1 MGWGKVSAD
10 RTYIAAMTHEPGI
23 VIEAAEAAE
32 LPAVLELLDGVR
44 LPGEDLENH
53 LDGMLVARR
62 SGRVVGSA
70 TLELYGE
77 SALLRSVVV
86 DPGLQGSGVG
96 VGLTRAALD
105 LARERGVVRVYL
117 LTETAGEFFPRFGFR
132 SVARSEVAPEVRQ
145 SVEFGSVCPDT
156 ALVMQLDLEQ

>member
-1 MGWGKVSAD
+1 
-10 RTYIAAMTHEPGI
+10 MTNEPGI

-32 LPAVLELLDGVR
+32 LPAVLELLDGVQ

-62 SGRVVGSA
+62 SDRVVGSA
-70 TLELYGE
+70 TLELYGK

-86 DPGLQGSGVG
+86 DPGLQGRGLG

-132 SVARSEVAPEVRQ
+132 SVVRSEVAPEVRQ

>member
-1 MGWGKVSAD
+1 MAN
-10 RTYIAAMTHEPGI
+10 EPEI
-23 VIEAAEAAE
+23 TIEAARGQD
-32 LPAVLELLDGVR
+32 LPAVLELLDRVE

-53 LDGMLVARR
+53 LDGMLVAR
-62 SGRVVGSA
+62 GAGQVVGSA
-70 TLELYGE
+70 TLEFYGA

-86 DPGLQGSGVG
+86 DPRRQGGGLG
-96 VGLTRAALD
+96 VGLTLAALD
-105 LARERGVVRVYL
+105 LARERGVARVYL

-132 SVARSEVAPEVRQ
+132 SVARAEVAPEVKQ

>member
-1 MGWGKVSAD
+1 
-10 RTYIAAMTHEPGI
+10 MTKEPGI
-23 VIEAAEAAE
+23 TIEAAGAAE
-32 LPAVLELLDGVR
+32 LPAVLELLERVQ

-62 SGRVVGSA
+62 AGQVVGSA

-86 DPGLQGSGVG
+86 DAGLQGRGLG
-96 VGLTRAALD
+96 VGLTQAALD

-132 SVARSEVAPEVRQ
+132 RVARSDVAPEVTR

>member
-1 MGWGKVSAD
+1 
-10 RTYIAAMTHEPGI
+10 MTNEPGI

-32 LPAVLELLDGVR
+32 LPAVLELLDGVQ

-62 SGRVVGSA
+62 SDRVVGSA
-70 TLELYGE
+70 TLELYGK

-86 DPGLQGSGVG
+86 DPGLQGRGLG

>member
-1 MGWGKVSAD
+1 
-10 RTYIAAMTHEPGI
+10 MTIKPGI
-23 VIEAAEAAE
+23 TIEAAGAAD
-32 LPAVLELLDGVR
+32 LPAVLELLDSVQ

-53 LDGMLVARR
+53 LDGMLVACRT
-62 SGRVVGSA
+62 GQVVGSA
-70 TLELYGE
+70 TLEFYGE

-86 DPGLQGSGVG
+86 DPGLQGRGLG
-96 VGLTRAALD
+96 VGLTQAALD

-132 SVARSEVAPEVRQ
+132 GVARSDVAPEVTR

>member
-1 MGWGKVSAD
+1 
-10 RTYIAAMTHEPGI
+10 MTKEPGI
-23 VIEAAEAAE
+23 TIEAAGAAE
-32 LPAVLELLDGVR
+32 LPAVLELLDRVQ

-62 SGRVVGSA
+62 AGQVVGSA

-86 DPGLQGSGVG
+86 DAGLQGRGLG
-96 VGLTRAALD
+96 VGLTQAALD

-132 SVARSEVAPEVRQ
+132 RVARSDVAPEVTR

>member
-1 MGWGKVSAD
+1 
-10 RTYIAAMTHEPGI
+10 MTKEPGI
-23 VIEAAEAAE
+23 TIEAAKAVD
-32 LPAVLELLDGVR
+32 LPAVLELLDRVQ
-44 LPGEDLENH
+44 LPGEDLEHH

-70 TLELYGE
+70 TLEFYGQ

-86 DPGLQGSGVG
+86 DPGLQGCGLG
-96 VGLTRAALD
+96 VGLTRAALG